1 MTDKIK
7 ARRVRV
13 SRELL
18 GCFKGEDEG
27 FLQWIVTSE
36 ETWVNNCVP
45 ENKRQSKEY
54 CHKGHEHQKIQNQ
67 SISWKVMLTV
77 FRSSEGVALT
87 DSLGKSAT
95 VNSECYIEAL
105 KYLKKLIM
113 REGAKIYDI
122 WLQQDNARPHTS
134 ATTTD
139 AIAHLGFTLLP
150 YLAYSLDL
158 LLTIS
163 TCSPN

>member
-1 MTDKIK
+1 
-7 ARRVRV
+7 
-13 SRELL
+13 
-18 GCFKGEDEG
+18 
-27 FLQWIVTSE
+27 
-36 ETWVNNCVP
+36 
-45 ENKRQSKEY
+45 
-54 CHKGHEHQKIQNQ
+54 
-67 SISWKVMLTV
+67 LTV

-95 VNSECYIEAL
+95 VNSECYIEEL

-113 REGAKIYDI
+113 REGAEIYDI
-122 WLQQDNARPHTS
+122 WLQQDNARPRTS
-134 ATTTD
+134 AITTD
-139 AIAHLGFTLLP
+139 VIAHLGFTVLP